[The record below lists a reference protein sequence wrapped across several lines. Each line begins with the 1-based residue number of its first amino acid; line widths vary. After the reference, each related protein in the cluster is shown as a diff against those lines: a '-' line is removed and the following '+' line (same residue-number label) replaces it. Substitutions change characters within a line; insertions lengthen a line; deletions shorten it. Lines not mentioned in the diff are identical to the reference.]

1 MANKKYDIQEILS
14 IAYKVIAVFG
24 YTPKNKQTE
33 TTPATANIVERVVKG
48 IDTTPEVSVNTDE
61 LHNAFYHFVDRKDKY
76 ERGITDFDRTL
87 GDVLDR
93 GAVTAKQF
101 GFVCAVLPSYRNFIT
116 RQAERAEK
124 ILADAEAG
132 KNSEWVGVTKGR
144 QEFTAVIDSARDL
157 NNMWGTFLVKLLD
170 EDSNHLVWF
179 ASNDPTW
186 NFGNVGDK
194 VTFTATVKDHS
205 EYNGIKQTVINRC
218 KVV

>member
-33 TTPATANIVERVVKG
+33 ENPATANIVERVVKG
-48 IDTTPEVSVNTDE
+48 IDPTPNVSVDTTE

-76 ERGITDFDRTL
+76 EQGITDFDRTL
-87 GDVLDR
+87 GDILDR
-93 GAVTAKQF
+93 GSVTAKQF
-101 GFVCAVLPSYRNFIT
+101 GFVCTVLPSYRNFVT

-124 ILADAEAG
+124 VLADAEAG

-144 QEFTAVIDSARDL
+144 QEFTAIIDSARDL
-157 NNMWGTFLVKLLD
+157 NNAWGTFLVKMLD
-170 EDSNHLVWF
+170 EEANHLVWF
-179 ASNDPTW
+179 ASNDPVW
-186 NFGNVGDK
+186 SFGNVGDK